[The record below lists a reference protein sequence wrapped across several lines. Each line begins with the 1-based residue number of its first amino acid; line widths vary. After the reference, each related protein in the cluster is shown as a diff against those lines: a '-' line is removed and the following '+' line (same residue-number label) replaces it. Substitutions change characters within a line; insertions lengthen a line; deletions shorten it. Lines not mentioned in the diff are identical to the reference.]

1 MSVPAILPDV
11 KPLTV
16 VDVGLMPTVHEMA
29 DRIASTRAEHG
40 PLLQDFHEV
49 FYSAP
54 HTWHFN
60 SFMGVG
66 LMKIPNDL
74 WMYQILIS
82 ETRPKYIIE
91 TGTYQGASALWFAFL
106 QDLLGIEGGRVF
118 TIDFEDHRRCSHPR
132 ITFLGGDSR
141 DSLLAAAIAAELDD
155 TSPRLISLDAD
166 HSADHVRRELELY
179 APLVRVG
186 EYLVV
191 EDTNISW
198 SGPGGDRG
206 AAGGVQDYVSRHQGE
221 FIQDILCE
229 RWLTTMH
236 PGGWLRRV
244 AECPHGA

>member
-1 MSVPAILPDV
+1 MSVPAIIPDV
-11 KPLTV
+11 QPLTV
-16 VDVGLMPTVHEMA
+16 VDRGPAPTMDEMRR
-29 DRIASTRAEHG
+29 RIQATRDTHG
-40 PLLQDFHEV
+40 DVLQDYHRV

-60 SFMGVG
+60 AFCNIG

-82 ETRPKYIIE
+82 ETRPTYIIE

-106 QDLLGIEGGRVF
+106 QDLLGIAGGRVF
-118 TIDFEDHRRCSHPR
+118 TVDFEDHRRCSHPR

-141 DSLLAAAIAAELDD
+141 DPLLADAIAAELDAS
-155 TSPRLISLDAD
+155 SPRLISLDAD

-179 APLVRVG
+179 APLCRVG

-198 SGPGGDRG
+198 SGPDGDRG
-206 AAGGVQDYVSRHQGE
+206 AAGGVQDYMDAHPGE
-221 FIQDILCE
+221 FVQDILAE
-229 RWLTTMH
+229 RFLCSMN

-244 AECPHGA
+244 AACEHD